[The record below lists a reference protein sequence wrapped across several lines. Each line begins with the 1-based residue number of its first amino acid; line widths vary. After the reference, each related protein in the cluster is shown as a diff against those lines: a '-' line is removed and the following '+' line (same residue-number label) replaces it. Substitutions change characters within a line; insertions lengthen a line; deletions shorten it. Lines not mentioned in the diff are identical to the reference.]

1 MKIVSAPL
9 PVSQYYQGVFT
20 KRNIVLHHTVSS
32 TAKSALT
39 WWAID
44 PGRIGTAYVIDKDGT
59 IYEAFKPEYWAHHL
73 GLKSSNNIALNK
85 CSIGIE
91 IVNEGPLKLVDGRGY
106 RWNFSAANPNGSPY
120 LDQIVSPS
128 NPWKGFNLWA
138 SYTEAQ
144 YQALNELLPMLLQQ
158 FNLKPTICPD
168 NQFDPKAP
176 FKYTIYTHSNVRLDK
191 TDVSPAFDF
200 QRLTCLKPAVPV

>member
-9 PVSQYYQGVFT
+9 PVSQYFQGVFT

-39 WWAID
+39 WWAVD

-73 GLKSSNNIALNK
+73 GLKTSNNVALNK

-91 IVNEGPLKLVDGRGY
+91 IVNEGPLMEIATGL
-106 RWNFSAANPNGSPY
+106 RWNFSPGKLGSAYMPQPGAAPTKENWRGYDCWAPY
-120 LDQIVSPS
+120 TD
-128 NPWKGFNLWA
+128 
-138 SYTEAQ
+138 AQ
-144 YQALNELLPMLLQQ
+144 YEALNELLPMLLDQ
-158 FNLKPTICPD
+158 FHLPPTICPD
-168 NQFDPKAP
+168 NQYDPKAP
-176 FKYTIYTHSNVRLDK
+176 YNYTIYTHSNVRLDK

-200 QRLTCLKPAVPV
+200 QRITFLTPPVPA

>member
-9 PVSQYYQGVFT
+9 PVSQYFQGVFT

-39 WWAID
+39 WWAVD

-73 GLKSSNNIALNK
+73 GLKTSNNVALNK

-91 IVNEGPLKLVDGRGY
+91 IVNEGPLKMIPHVGY
-106 RWNFSAANPNGSPY
+106 RWNLSQAKPEGFSYTGEVRT
-120 LDQIVSPS
+120 IRPS
-128 NPWKGFNLWA
+128 WKGIHYWA
-138 SYTEAQ
+138 TYTDAQ
-144 YQALNELLPMLLQQ
+144 YEALNELLPMLLDQ
-158 FNLKPTICPD
+158 FHLPPTICPD
-168 NQFDPKAP
+168 NQYDPKAP
-176 FKYTIYTHSNVRLDK
+176 YKYTIYTHSNVRLDK

-200 QRLTCLKPAVPV
+200 QRITCLTPPVPA